1 MDIVICVKKCYNP
14 CTFCFEK
21 YPIRPL
27 CERKSRIHARLS
39 PIYRALLHETLTFA
53 QSSSPF
59 QSDGPSV
66 FNLRQISNCQ
76 RHVIWS
82 SLSYQSLA
90 LFILLFSGLE
100 CAPAFLQGSNYQ
112 LVPKYKVFL
121 RFLCYTTS
129 MISSSE
135 SVRPD
140 IKIREGGCSL

>member
-1 MDIVICVKKCYNP
+1 M
-14 CTFCFEK
+14 
-21 YPIRPL
+21 
-27 CERKSRIHARLS
+27 
-39 PIYRALLHETLTFA
+39 AL
-53 QSSSPF
+53 
-59 QSDGPSV
+59 SV
-66 FNLRQISNCQ
+66 FEPSRFDQSLFEPDKFEPSRFEPGRFRKTEIKPFFLK
-76 RHVIWS
+76 RGVIGVREIWS